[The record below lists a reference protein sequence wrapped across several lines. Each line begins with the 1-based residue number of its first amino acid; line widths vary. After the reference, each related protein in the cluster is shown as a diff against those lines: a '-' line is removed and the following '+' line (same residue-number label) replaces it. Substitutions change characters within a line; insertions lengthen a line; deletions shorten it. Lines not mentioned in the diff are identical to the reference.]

1 MTDEE
6 DAYRGKAMSDALA
19 KLNEQ
24 SKTPLSL
31 KFPINNEATY
41 HTHHI
46 IFRVFELKRESRN
59 SSDKKIAKAEIML
72 PMTMELQAQ
81 YNAAYTSQDLGAVAA
96 ELVAGTESLSGM
108 IAGSTNPL
116 EFAKKIGEKVTS
128 MTPSDV
134 GRGLGSVASAAV
146 SQALGSIGTT
156 AQAAVAAAT
165 GASRNPHKAVLFEGT
180 EFRSHSFQFRF
191 SPVVAAESDAIKRI
205 IHVFKYHMHPGYAG
219 ETFLGVDFSAGNHFF
234 KNPEFFEIE
243 LSNRGKYTINDYRTC
258 VLKNMTVNY
267 QPSNYPAYARSGQ
280 SIPAPME
287 VVMNLDFQEIDIIT
301 KAVIGSPYADVPSN
315 KPIQPKAGGIG
326 AFGADKFVDN
336 GGGAATGMTH
346 TKSRL
351 EEVGR
356 GGGLAARAAQRQL
369 GG

>member
-6 DAYRGKAMSDALA
+6 DAYLGNAMSDALA
-19 KLNEQ
+19 KLKQ
-24 SKTPLSL
+24 PTTSLSL
-31 KFPINNEATY
+31 KFPINDEVTY
-41 HTHHI
+41 HTHYI
-46 IFRVFELKRESRN
+46 IFRVFEFKRKSRN
-59 SSDKKIAKAEIML
+59 DADKKVVKADITL
-72 PMTMELQAQ
+72 PMTMELQTQ
-81 YNAAYTSQDLGAVAA
+81 YNAGYTEQDLGAMGSMA
-96 ELVAGTESLSGM
+96 VAGAETVVEMISKAADAKDTTEALKSIGNSITNLS
-108 IAGSTNPL
+108 
-116 EFAKKIGEKVTS
+116 
-128 MTPSDV
+128 PSNL
-134 GRGLGSVASAAV
+134 GGSVVAGAISAV
-146 SQALGSIGTT
+146 LGVGGPL

-165 GASRNPHKAVLFEGT
+165 GVSRNPHRAVLFEGT
-180 EFRSHSFQFRF
+180 EFRKHTFQFKF

-205 IHVFKYHMHPGYAG
+205 IHVFKYHMHPGYAEG
-219 ETFLGVDFSAGNHFF
+219 NIAGLNLGAGNHFF

-258 VLKNMTVNY
+258 VLKGMSVNY

-315 KPIQPKAGGIG
+315 KPIQPKAGGMG
-326 AFGADKFVDN
+326 AFGADQFVDN